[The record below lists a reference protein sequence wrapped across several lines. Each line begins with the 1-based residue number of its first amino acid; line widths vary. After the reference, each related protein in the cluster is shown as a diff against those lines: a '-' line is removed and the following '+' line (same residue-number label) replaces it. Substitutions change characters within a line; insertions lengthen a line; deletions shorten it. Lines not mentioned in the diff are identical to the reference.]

1 MAKIINKIV
10 STLRGQIMSRKASS
24 RRNLQFPIKVSFTPE
39 ATNSGR
45 LTMKREVFSI
55 KGETKDLSGT
65 GIAFLLDSIRLQENY
80 LVGENRVLTAEL
92 DLPNGKV
99 TMQIIGQRYEQVGEH
114 LSVNKYLIGAAIVK
128 MESPEREIYDEYL
141 RLGNRIKKNKNNVLE
156 LEPTKS

>member
-10 STLRGQIMSRKASS
+10 STLRDQFMNRKMAS
-24 RRNLQFPIKVSFTPE
+24 RRNLHVPITVSFTPE
-39 ATNSGR
+39 VKTGR

-65 GIAFLLDSIRLQENY
+65 GIAFLLDSIRLKEYY

-99 TMQIIGQRYEQVGEH
+99 SMQVIGQRYEQVGEH
-114 LSVNKYLIGAAIVK
+114 LSINKYLVGAAIVK
-128 MESPEREIYDEYL
+128 MEPAEREIYGEYL
-141 RLGNRIKKNKNNVLE
+141 RLGNKIKKNKNSILE
-156 LEPTKS
+156 LEATKS